1 MVTLRPEVTEHGAKG
16 IPSRAQGLADSL
28 CVEVRKAAEPA
39 CMGQGC
45 KGWEQRGYVSLR
57 VCAHVFRLMRFT
69 WGGEMISSSGHH
81 SLLWYLWKAA
91 FDGDVLILLL
101 FLMVDIPISIPIP
114 SGDSSA

>member
-1 MVTLRPEVTEHGAKG
+1 MYDKGAEGGRKG
-16 IPSRAQGLADSL
+16 GTFPFA
-28 CVEVRKAAEPA
+28 
-39 CMGQGC
+39 
-45 KGWEQRGYVSLR
+45 
-57 VCAHVFRLMRFT
+57 CAHVFRLMRFT